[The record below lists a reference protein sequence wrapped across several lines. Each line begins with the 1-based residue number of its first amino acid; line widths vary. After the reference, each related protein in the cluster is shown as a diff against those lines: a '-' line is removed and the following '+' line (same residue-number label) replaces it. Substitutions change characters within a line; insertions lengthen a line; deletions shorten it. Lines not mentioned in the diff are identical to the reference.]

1 VVGAAGVVIVVVA
14 TGPAVVVDGVLG
26 AVVLVDGVPAGA
38 VVGGWSLL
46 RTWPEDCDGVEEFVV
61 VLLAGLDR
69 EIVDRMPAGAAA
81 LAPAGV
87 DPAAGCGVDARPTA
101 VRGW

>member
-1 VVGAAGVVIVVVA
+1 VIVVVA
-14 TGPAVVVDGVLG
+14 TGAAVVVDGVPG
-26 AVVLVDGVPAGA
+26 AVGVLVDVVPAGA

-61 VLLAGLDR
+61 ALLAGLDR
-69 EIVDRMPAGAAA
+69 EIVDRAPAGAAA
-81 LAPAGV
+81 LALAGV